1 MYDRPGCKAPDT
13 TNFIKITAGLGCVDD
28 YPDFVRAGVDEVFI
42 GYVPESWHLKY
53 PVTGPMN
60 RREVKNYN
68 VQIGS
73 LSELRILKKMMDCY
87 KVPVTIALNALSFMP
102 EQYEDLVDYVKLCLI
117 EGFSS
122 FIVADPALLVYL
134 KSEGLSEKMNIH
146 ISGELGEINE
156 EVICLVKELGADR
169 IIFHRKV
176 DLKGMDMC
184 IKNSPTLEYEAFML
198 NEMCHFHGGFC
209 NSLHCDEMCH
219 MCLVPYE
226 MENEIL
232 PNVEPE
238 DEYPLDGLGATGCG
252 LCALWDMMQIGVTH
266 VKLVSRG
273 NYGEDT
279 VRDIKALKKAIEI
292 AMCACNREDYV
303 QTMKCELFPEGC
315 SGNCY
320 YR

>member
-1 MYDRPGCKAPDT
+1 MYDRPGHKTPDT
-13 TNFIKITAGLGCVDD
+13 ANFIKITAGLGSIDD

-53 PVTGPMN
+53 PLTGPMN

-73 LSELRILKKMMDCY
+73 LSEIRILRKMMEAY
-87 KVPVTIALNALSFMP
+87 QVPVTIALNALSYMP
-102 EQYEDLVDYVKLCLI
+102 EQYEDLAQYVKMCVS
-117 EGFSS
+117 EGFTS

-134 KSEGLSEKMNIH
+134 KNQELSEKIKIH

-156 EVICLVKELGADR
+156 EVISLVKELGADR

-176 DLKGMDMC
+176 DLEGMKEC
-184 IKNSPTLEYEAFML
+184 IKSCPSLEYEAFML

-219 MCLVPYE
+219 MCLVPYT
-226 MENEIL
+226 MEQD
-232 PNVEPE
+232 VEKR
-238 DEYPLDGLGATGCG
+238 EYKDFDGVGASGCS
-252 LCALWDMMQIGVTH
+252 LCALWDMMQMGVTH
-266 VKLVSRG
+266 LKLVSRG

-279 VRDIKALKKAIEI
+279 IRDIIALKKAIGI
-292 AMCACNREDYV
+292 ARETSSREKYI
-303 QTMKCELFPEGC
+303 QKMKRRLFQEGC
-315 SGNCY
+315 SDNCY
-320 YR
+320 YRLI